1 MAFSIFS
8 AKQECKSLIKE
19 LFSKHEKITS
29 EKDFDDL
36 EYKTAHT
43 WKKSVYVCV
52 CSVSVLHL
60 LFSLWCEIKKNV

>member
-1 MAFSIFS
+1 MAFCIFS
-8 AKQECKSLIKE
+8 AKQECKNLIKE

-43 WKKSVYVCV
+43 
-52 CSVSVLHL
+52 
-60 LFSLWCEIKKNV
+60 

>member
-1 MAFSIFS
+1 MRMAFSIFS
-8 AKQECKSLIKE
+8 AKQECKNLIKE

-43 WKKSVYVCV
+43 
-52 CSVSVLHL
+52 
-60 LFSLWCEIKKNV
+60 